1 VGNKVPPFK
10 EVEFDILYGEG
21 ISKVGD
27 VLDLA
32 VDKNIVDK
40 SGAWFSYGNERIG
53 QGRENSRVFLLDHPE
68 MLKEIEDK
76 ILAMMHQATA

>member
-1 VGNKVPPFK
+1 
-10 EVEFDILYGEG
+10 
-21 ISKVGD
+21 VGD

-68 MLKEIEDK
+68 MLKEIEGR
-76 ILAMMHQATA
+76 IMELMHPTTA